1 MSFLLLSFLLD
12 ESLLLASDHLLDSLI
27 SEFLLLHVIILDLS
41 EYLINIF
48 SLRFSVFVL
57 FLVLKMIEV
66 LFLLLDLFNFA
77 LILLLARLLLLTVL
91 LFKLKIF

>member
-27 SEFLLLHVIILDLS
+27 SELLLLHVIILDLS

-66 LFLLLDLFNFA
+66 LFLLLDLLNFA
-77 LILLLARLLLLTVL
+77 LILLFA
-91 LFKLKIF
+91 